1 MEIIAF
7 SPRYWCEWANLV
19 QLVQLLNARLVT
31 VYLKYKRERL
41 TKVEVLCMFS
51 QLWILPVQRDT
62 PPPPMCFYNR
72 VGLQRLHE
80 MHCGPVCPGASQGRS
95 WHLAACSCAHAHW
108 GVQLGVQLGA
118 FNAHCHTVCVGAGL
132 PCVQLVGM
140 GPGGK
145 LLSVGRIMCLHA
157 WSGSV
162 HIVGVVDVCNAFAHG
177 GLVVQRKI
185 ATAVCHGHCHL
196 RSPRSSG
203 DMARIT
209 ITITIIIIHVPA
221 TPCAGR
227 LVPTRGSDYT
237 THDLPRCVSLAVE
250 GRMHLFRAEGRR
262 RRGGNKG
269 DKEPHTACTPV

>member
-1 MEIIAF
+1 
-7 SPRYWCEWANLV
+7 
-19 QLVQLLNARLVT
+19 
-31 VYLKYKRERL
+31 
-41 TKVEVLCMFS
+41 
-51 QLWILPVQRDT
+51 
-62 PPPPMCFYNR
+62 MCFNNR

-118 FNAHCHTVCVGAGL
+118 FNAHCHTMCVGAGL

-185 ATAVCHGHCHL
+185 ATAVCAKSRMAHL
-196 RSPRSSG
+196 LVHSVLVWFVWMVRCPPKIS
-203 DMARIT
+203 
-209 ITITIIIIHVPA
+209 
-221 TPCAGR
+221 R
-227 LVPTRGSDYT
+227 LQEFT
-237 THDLPRCVSLAVE
+237 
-250 GRMHLFRAEGRR
+250 
-262 RRGGNKG
+262 
-269 DKEPHTACTPV
+269 